1 MIVDRLALKNKN
13 PSLYYIDLVKANIP
27 FLTKE
32 YQRAMFKPAALRSE
46 QDLAIL
52 DTFNIRPFVEADVYV
67 MGVPGYLFNVP
78 AVFKNWMEHVFRID
92 PTLTEKWEGLLKN
105 KKVFIVSAWG
115 GIYTDTRIENTYEN
129 SIRSSFRVFGI
140 ENITFFN
147 IFNDRETNIN
157 NFPQIKEAIE
167 QTI

>member
-1 MIVDRLALKNKN
+1 
-13 PSLYYIDLVKANIP
+13 
-27 FLTKE
+27 
-32 YQRAMFKPAALRSE
+32 
-46 QDLAIL
+46 
-52 DTFNIRPFVEADVYV
+52 

-92 PTLTEKWEGLLKN
+92 STLTEKWEGLLKN

-157 NFPQIKEAIE
+157 NFSQIKEAIE
-167 QTI
+167 HTI